1 MISVEVEKFVKKLL
15 REGVTPREICIRA
28 GVCRRTVYR
37 VKATSGM
44 MDRTRCRPDCGEMI
58 SIGKEKKI
66 RELLE
71 KGFTISHISRILH
84 TKRDTIRK
92 IKKLP
97 ELRERKSPVNIKR
110 FASKHSHKTP
120 RDEGRN
126 AVCYGTFG
134 RSTEKYKVEKPSSRC
149 LMCGGLIV
157 VSPCILCSLDITLQ
171 EGSEEL

>member
-1 MISVEVEKFVKKLL
+1 MISVEVEKFIKKLL

-71 KGFTISHISRILH
+71 KGFTISHISRVLH

-92 IKKLP
+92 IKKLSG
-97 ELRERKSPVNIKR
+97 LRERKSPVNIRR
-110 FASKHSHKTP
+110 FRSKYSHETP
-120 RDEGRN
+120 RDEGKN
-126 AVCYGTFG
+126 SVCYDTFG
-134 RSTEKYKVEKPSSRC
+134 RSTWTNSMGNSPIRC

-157 VSPCILCSLDITLQ
+157 VSPCILCSLDIALQ